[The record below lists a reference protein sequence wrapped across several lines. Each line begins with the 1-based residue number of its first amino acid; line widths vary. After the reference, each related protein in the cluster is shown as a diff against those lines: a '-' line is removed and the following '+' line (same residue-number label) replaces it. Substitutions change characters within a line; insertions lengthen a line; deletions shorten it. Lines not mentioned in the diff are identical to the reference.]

1 MLVDEVHCHGENGGA
16 TLETSYRGCIIRKIV
31 SKEVVAGGK
40 A

>member
-1 MLVDEVHCHGENGGA
+1 MLVDEVHCHGENA
-16 TLETSYRGCIIRKIV
+16 LETSYRGCIIRKIV